1 MVGNIHSLESFGTV
15 DGPGIRFVVF
25 LQGCPL
31 RCLYCHN
38 PDSWEKGEGS
48 CRMTPEELL
57 EEVMRY
63 KRFIAGGGVTVTG
76 GEPLM
81 QAVFVRDFFLLCR
94 GQGIHTALDTSG
106 ALWSEAVRDV
116 LDVTDLVLLDI
127 KSIDPLQHKE
137 LTGAT
142 ITNTLRTL
150 DYLEEKQIAT
160 WVRHVVVPGWTDDD
174 QRLQQLADFLKPYHC
189 IEKVELLPYH
199 TMGTRKYE
207 QMGLQ
212 YHLEGTPE
220 LSAERLKRARE
231 IFEM

>member
-174 QRLQQLADFLKPYHC
+174 QRLQQLADFLKPYRC
-189 IEKVELLPYH
+189 IERIELLPYH
-199 TMGTRKYE
+199 TMGTHKYA
-207 QMGLQ
+207 QMGLS
-212 YHLEGTPE
+212 YRLGGTPE